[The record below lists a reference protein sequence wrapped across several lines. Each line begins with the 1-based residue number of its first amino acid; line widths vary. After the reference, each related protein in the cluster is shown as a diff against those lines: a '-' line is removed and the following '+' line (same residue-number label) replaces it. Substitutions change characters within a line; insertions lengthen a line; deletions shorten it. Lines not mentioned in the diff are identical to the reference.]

1 MEYVYAALLLHNA
14 GKPVNEENLTK
25 LLNAAGVNADP
36 VRVKALVASLEEVDI
51 DEAIKTAPTLMA
63 AAPAATASVTEEAK
77 PEAKKEEKKTE
88 EEEKEKEEAA
98 LEGLGALFG

>member
-14 GKPVNEENLTK
+14 GKPIDEESVTK
-25 LLNAAGVNADP
+25 LLKAAGINAEP
-36 VRVKALVASLEEVDI
+36 ARVKALVASLEDVNI
-51 DEAIKTAPTLMA
+51 DEAIKSAPTLMA
-63 AAPAATASVTEEAK
+63 AAPPAAPPSPADAK
-77 PEAKKEEKKTE
+77 PEAKKEEKET